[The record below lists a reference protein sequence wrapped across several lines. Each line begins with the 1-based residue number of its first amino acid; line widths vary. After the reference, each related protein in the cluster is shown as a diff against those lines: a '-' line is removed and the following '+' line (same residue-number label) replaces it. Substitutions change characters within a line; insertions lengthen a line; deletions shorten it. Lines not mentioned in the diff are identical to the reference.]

1 MLGAIT
7 GDVVGSAYEFHNT
20 KDYKFEMFPKGA
32 SFTDDSV
39 MTLAV
44 AQWLMKDGDRTQ
56 QGLEDCLVRFAQEN
70 PSPKGDYGGGC
81 SGTGSSIR
89 RSSPSTAICR

>member
-20 KDYKFEMFPKGA
+20 KYYKFEMFPKGA

-44 AQWLMKDGDRTQ
+44 TPCWNHSWEG
-56 QGLEDCLVRFAQEN
+56 
-70 PSPKGDYGGGC
+70 
-81 SGTGSSIR
+81 R
-89 RSSPSTAICR
+89 RSAKPLLRILGRSALRKH